1 MAEQAFSIFYMSPP
15 TSAGKMPCV
24 GRNMLAHKW
33 KRVCIFAAMHNAYT
47 EPHTI
52 PWFWAFMDGILQL
65 LEKISTKK
73 YWNVI

>member
-33 KRVCIFAAMHNAYT
+33 KRVCIFAAMHNAYN
-47 EPHTI
+47 EPHTT
-52 PWFWAFMDGILQL
+52 P
-65 LEKISTKK
+65 
-73 YWNVI
+73 